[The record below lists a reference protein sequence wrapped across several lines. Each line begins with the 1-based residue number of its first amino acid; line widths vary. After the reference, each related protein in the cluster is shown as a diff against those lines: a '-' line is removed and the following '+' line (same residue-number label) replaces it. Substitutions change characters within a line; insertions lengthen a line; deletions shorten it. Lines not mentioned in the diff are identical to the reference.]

1 MQKQQEFFKI
11 LYPGGHSLKNFEIY
25 ISEMGSSSLV
35 WKKKKIPSIKRE
47 ICTSKIPEYFFLDK
61 APTSKTCFALP
72 FFFSSITSFCMLF
85 LKIYVG
91 IDQWPS
97 SVMHIVTRCKHTA
110 NSSLCRSPSASQPWQ
125 CAISELERRLS
136 EDSCQRDPGCNLMNA
151 SGLSTLSLL
160 GVHFTSQDHVFMWK
174 TVMNPDLVFFWLCQC
189 VTIEWF
195 RLFKESLS
203 HVLTN

>member
-72 FFFSSITSFCMLF
+72 FFFFFHHF
-85 LKIYVG
+85 LLYV
-91 IDQWPS
+91 IFENICWYW
-97 SVMHIVTRCKHTA
+97 SVTF
-110 NSSLCRSPSASQPWQ
+110 L
-125 CAISELERRLS
+125 
-136 EDSCQRDPGCNLMNA
+136 RDAYSYQM
-151 SGLSTLSLL
+151 
-160 GVHFTSQDHVFMWK
+160 
-174 TVMNPDLVFFWLCQC
+174 
-189 VTIEWF
+189 
-195 RLFKESLS
+195 
-203 HVLTN
+203 